1 MHGGPATVEALLITG
16 TVGVGKTTTARV
28 IGEQLQKLGIPHAVI
43 DLDELARGWPA
54 PAEDPFNMELELTNL
69 ASVAKNYR
77 AAGAMRVVVSGAVES
92 RAAARKYESAMA
104 MPMKLC
110 RLKTDLERV
119 RARLTERHV
128 PGPDRDWH
136 LRRSGELDL
145 ILDAGLDGDCV
156 LVDPGL
162 DAPTQVARR
171 VMRAIGWAHSA

>member
-1 MHGGPATVEALLITG
+1 MRGGPATVEALLITG
-16 TVGVGKTTTARV
+16 TVGVGKTTTAQV
-28 IGEQLQKLGIPHAVI
+28 IGEQLQTLGIPHAVI

-119 RARLTERHV
+119 RARLTE
-128 PGPDRDWH
+128 GTCRDPI
-136 LRRSGELDL
+136 GT
-145 ILDAGLDGDCV
+145 GTFG
-156 LVDPGL
+156 
-162 DAPTQVARR
+162 VA
-171 VMRAIGWAHSA
+171 ANWI